1 MHQFHYRRICWP
13 CSLSPP
19 LRLGLF
25 VEMGPLSDKS
35 DKEHGHL
42 FVDSYQVDTGAQL
55 VSGVHSP
62 LDMAESMRIRYL
74 RI

>member
-1 MHQFHYRRICWP
+1 
-13 CSLSPP
+13 
-19 LRLGLF
+19 
-25 VEMGPLSDKS
+25 MGPLSDKS

-55 VSGVHSP
+55 VSGIHSP